1 VDVEGSDDEGRGSDS
16 LGDDRDLRASPLDGI
31 DLFE

>member
-1 VDVEGSDDEGRGSDS
+1 MDVEASDEEGRGSDS
-16 LGDDRDLRASPLDGI
+16 YGEDRDLRASPLDGI